1 MLSKGYPTR
10 TMELFYKKEFTPLLA
25 MLKEYYL
32 DKKAKALHRKQFAS
46 VLSEIRAYY
55 AFKHI
60 DDLEWFLNDLKNQK
74 EPILFYD
81 SIGLDY
87 SYKTIYNTGYLS
99 GNYQRIMIPLDTLL
113 ADAVSDSGR
122 LTLPAYLV

>member
-1 MLSKGYPTR
+1 M
-10 TMELFYKKEFTPLLA
+10 FYKKQFAPLLV

-46 VLSEIRAYY
+46 VLSEIRAHY

-60 DDLEWFLNDLKNQK
+60 NDLEWFLNDLKNQK
-74 EPILFYD
+74 EPTLFYD
-81 SIGLDY
+81 SIGVGY
-87 SYKTIYNTGYLS
+87 SYKTIHHTDHFK
-99 GNYQRIMIPLDTLL
+99 NYQYIEIPLDTLL